1 LGKNVQ
7 DKIGAIQHFTTQDF
21 GDVLLL
27 RGRKLV
33 IKNDGRN
40 MMLFDIQVDF
50 FHFSGAQKVLGWD
63 APFFGKIF

>member
-1 LGKNVQ
+1 LGKDVQ
-7 DKIGAIQHFTTQDF
+7 DEVGAIQHFAIEDF

-33 IKNDGRN
+33 IENDGRN
-40 MMLFDIQVDF
+40 LMLFDIQVDF
-50 FHFSGAQKVLGWD
+50 FHFTRAQKVLGWD